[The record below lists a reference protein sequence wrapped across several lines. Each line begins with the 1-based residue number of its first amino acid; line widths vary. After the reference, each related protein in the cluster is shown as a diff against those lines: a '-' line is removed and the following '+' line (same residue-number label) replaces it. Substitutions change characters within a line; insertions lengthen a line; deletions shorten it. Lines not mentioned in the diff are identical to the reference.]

1 MMMTTPLILLL
12 GYLKFLDIIK
22 IINYFLKVLRIM
34 LDNLELFRAIPEDNF
49 LFLALIKFFKVK
61 LL

>member
-12 GYLKFLDIIK
+12 GYLKFLDTIK

-34 LDNLELFRAIPEDNF
+34 LDNLELFRAIPEDQ
-49 LFLALIKFFKVK
+49 FFIFSFNQI
-61 LL
+61 LQG

>member
-34 LDNLELFRAIPEDNF
+34 LNNLELFRAIPEDQ
-49 LFLALIKFFKVK
+49 FFIFSFNQI
-61 LL
+61 LQG